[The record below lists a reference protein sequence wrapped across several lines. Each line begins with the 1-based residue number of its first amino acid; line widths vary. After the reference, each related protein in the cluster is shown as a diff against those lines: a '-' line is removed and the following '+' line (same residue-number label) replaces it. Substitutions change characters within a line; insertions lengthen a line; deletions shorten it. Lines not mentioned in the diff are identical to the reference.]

1 MLHPFA
7 QDISQ
12 IPLPAKFTYPF
23 NYTPHPLCV
32 IAAKQLQTYIQTKT
46 EWAEELSLGKMF
58 GVLVVENNRGEL
70 YFLAAF
76 SGNLAGQNIHPHFV
90 PPVFDMLQKDDFFL
104 TGVKKISAINERL
117 DILQQDASYLASTE
131 KLNTA
136 KAQSAEEIEAQKQ
149 ANKLNKQARDTAR
162 KTEGADLEAL
172 AKASVY
178 DKAYLRH
185 IQNNWQEKISELE
198 KELSIFTTEIDG
210 LKLER
215 KTRSAA
221 LQQEIF
227 NRFQFLNN
235 EGETQGLCSIFEKTP
250 QKTPPAGAGECAGPK
265 LLQYA
270 YLHNLKPV
278 AMAEFWWGAS
288 PKNEIRQ
295 HGQFYPACKG
305 KCEPILGHMLVGL
318 DTDPDPL
325 HQEAT
330 HKHEIEILYEDEF
343 LLVIN
348 KPAGMLSVPGK
359 SNTPSVY
366 SYVQSNY
373 PEATGPLI
381 VHRLDM
387 ATSGLLLIAK
397 TKEIHKELQAQ
408 FHLRSIKKRYVAILD
423 GIIEGNEGEINLPL
437 ATDYNHRPMQ
447 MVDFEHGKPA
457 LTLWKVLSRTETQ
470 TRIAFFPITG
480 RTHQLRV
487 HAAHP
492 QALNCPILGDELY
505 GRKANRLHLHAEYL
519 EFEHP
524 VLKRVVCVE
533 REAEF

>member
-12 IPLPAKFTYPF
+12 IPLPAKFTFPF

-32 IAAKQLQTYIQTKT
+32 MAAEQLQSYIQTKT
-46 EWAEELSLGKMF
+46 EWTEELSLGKMF
-58 GVLVVENNRGEL
+58 GVLVVKNEVGTL
-70 YFLAAF
+70 GFLAAF
-76 SGNLAGQNIHPHFV
+76 SGNLAGQNIHSYFV

-104 TGVKKISAINERL
+104 IGVKKISAINERL
-117 DILQQDASYLASTE
+117 DILQKNASYLASTE
-131 KLNTA
+131 KLNAT
-136 KAQSAEEIEAQKQ
+136 KAQAAKEIEAQKQ
-149 ANKLNKQARDTAR
+149 TNKLNKQTRDAAR
-162 KTEGADLEAL
+162 KTEGADLENL

-185 IQNNWQEKISELE
+185 IQNNWQEKIIELE
-198 KELSIFTTEIDG
+198 KELSVFTTEIDS

-227 NRFQFLNN
+227 NRFQFKNN
-235 EGETQGLCSIFEKTP
+235 LGETQGLCSIFEKTP

-270 YLHNLKPV
+270 YLHNMQPI

-305 KCEPILGHMLVGL
+305 KCEPILGHMLQGL
-318 DTDPDPL
+318 ELDDDPML
-325 HQEAT
+325 NT
-330 HKHEIEILYEDEF
+330 SHEKLELDILYEDDA

-348 KPAGMLSVPGK
+348 KPAGLLSVPGK
-359 SNTPSVY
+359 SSPNSVY
-366 SYVQSNY
+366 QMVEDKY
-373 PEATGPLI
+373 PEARGPLV

-387 ATSGLLLIAK
+387 GTSGLLLVAK
-397 TKEIHKELQAQ
+397 TMEVHKQLQLQ
-408 FHLRSIKKRYVAILD
+408 FKNRSIKKRYVAILD
-423 GIIEGNEGEINLPL
+423 GLIAEDSGSIDLPL
-437 ATDYNHRPMQ
+437 STDYYHRPCQ

-457 LTLWKVLSRTETQ
+457 LTQWKVLSRTETQ
-470 TRIAFFPITG
+470 TRIEFKPVTG

-492 QALNCPILGDELY
+492 QGLNCPILGDELY

-519 EFEHP
+519 EFWHP

-533 REAEF
+533 KEAEF